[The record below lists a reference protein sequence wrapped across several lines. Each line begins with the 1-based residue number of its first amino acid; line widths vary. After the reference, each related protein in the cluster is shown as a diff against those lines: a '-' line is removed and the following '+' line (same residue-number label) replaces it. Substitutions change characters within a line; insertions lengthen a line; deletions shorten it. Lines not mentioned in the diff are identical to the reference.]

1 LYYYIITNKYKLKH
15 SKGKP
20 TSLPLIGVY
29 VFWSHKLTY
38 ESGLAHSSWSHQW
51 HRVRS
56 YVVPTFVLPVLLL
69 LLMLKLLLLLHLL
82 AIIVVQDRWRAF
94 LGVVFSGQAVAPR
107 PAFPKRI
114 SSVHNTCRFTVF
126 LEKYICIYI
135 IEIQAGCLNIKKCIL
150 TFEHCCLFQNVCL
163 LYTTF

>member
-1 LYYYIITNKYKLKH
+1 MYKLYIIIELININKYIL
-15 SKGKP
+15 KGKHRP
-20 TSLPLIGVY
+20 TSLPLIGVD

-51 HRVRS
+51 NRVRS
-56 YVVPTFVLPVLLL
+56 YVVPAFVLTILLL

-82 AIIVVQDRWRAF
+82 AIIVVRNRGRAF

-114 SSVHNTCRFTVF
+114 SSVHDTCRFITFV
-126 LEKYICIYI
+126 ENIWICINY
-135 IEIQAGCLNIKKCIL
+135 AGRLS
-150 TFEHCCLFQNVCL
+150 
-163 LYTTF
+163 